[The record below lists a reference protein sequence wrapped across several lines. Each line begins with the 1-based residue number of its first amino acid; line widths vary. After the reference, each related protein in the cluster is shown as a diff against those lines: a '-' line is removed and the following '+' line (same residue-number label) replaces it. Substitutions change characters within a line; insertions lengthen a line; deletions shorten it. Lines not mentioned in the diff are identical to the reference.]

1 MLSIKTSIS
10 REQSKTVATGIDVT
24 PYKYIDINGHGKLIV
39 DFINLDGSIGITYMS
54 SYWESGL
61 SYAHSYQFSIS
72 VDKEGKVNLYMT
84 CPNSTNEG
92 PLKNFRITIYGY
104 K

>member
-1 MLSIKTSIS
+1 M
-10 REQSKTVATGIDVT
+10 A
-24 PYKYIDINGHGKLIV
+24 
-39 DFINLDGSIGITYMS
+39 

-72 VDKEGKVNLYMT
+72 VNKSGNVNLYMT
-84 CPNSTNEG
+84 CPVSTNEQS
-92 PLKNFRITIYGY
+92 LKNFGITIYGY

>member
-1 MLSIKTSIS
+1 
-10 REQSKTVATGIDVT
+10 
-24 PYKYIDINGHGKLIV
+24 
-39 DFINLDGSIGITYMS
+39 MS

-72 VDKEGKVNLYMT
+72 VDKEGNVNLYMT

-92 PLKNFRITIYGY
+92 SLKNFGITIYGY